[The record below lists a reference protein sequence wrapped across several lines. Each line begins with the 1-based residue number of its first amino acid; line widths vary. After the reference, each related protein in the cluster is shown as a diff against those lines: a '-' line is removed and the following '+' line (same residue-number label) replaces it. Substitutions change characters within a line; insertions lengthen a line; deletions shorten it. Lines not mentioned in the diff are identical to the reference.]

1 MMFDT
6 ATDLVDCELAWS
18 RDTVQW
24 QRVSP
29 GTPLIER
36 GAEGSFDWGCIYAGA
51 YPFLKDG
58 RLQLYYG
65 GSDGPHTDWRSAYL
79 GLATLRPDGFAGLT
93 PANRTQTAA
102 LVTQPVQCSGRQL
115 RLSADADRGQVRA
128 ALVDVDGK
136 GLADSVPIQA
146 DVTDLPM
153 QWRDGQDLAALVGR
167 EIQLIF
173 ELRDATLYSF
183 SFSD

>member
-1 MMFDT
+1 MST
-6 ATDLVDCELAWS
+6 VNWPGAATPCNGSASL
-18 RDTVQW
+18 Q
-24 QRVSP
+24 

-36 GAEGSFDWGCIYAGA
+36 GEEGSFDWGCVYAAA

-65 GSDGPHTDWRSAYL
+65 GSDGPHTDWRAGYL

-93 PANRTQTAA
+93 PVKKGRTAA

-115 RLSADADRGQVRA
+115 RLSADADGGLVRA
-128 ALVDVDGK
+128 ALADVDGK
-136 GLADSVPIQA
+136 GLADSISVQA
-146 DVTDLPM
+146 DVTDLPL
-153 QWRDGQDLAALVGR
+153 QWRDEQDLASLVGR

-173 ELRDATLYSF
+173 ELHDATLYSF